1 MQAVLRRVDGWME
14 GALDEH
20 RQQQQQGRSQ
30 QQQQQE
36 TQRQQRGGSLADDEY
51 DDCEDGLHQGLHD
64 SRGIATGGPDPAE
77 GGSFSALQ
85 AWQEALASSLQV
97 AVSSR
102 SGSIPAD
109 GELPSQ
115 GFGPARPFETPVP
128 ATALCGGG
136 GGDDDGGIFLG
147 PVLPLVRALMSSLS
161 ICYELG
167 GSHEFSVH
175 SEGGETVGVLG
186 TLLVSALSTS
196 GGYPSSTL
204 PAGTISTFTSR
215 STAGSASVALN
226 DGIRRSSTVQSAP
239 DRRREAT
246 CARMALLS
254 LYADA
259 LTTWPEGP
267 RAELMAA
274 VARGAKASLA
284 AAAEAAEAAAGSS
297 GLLSGGGGRG
307 ERRQQA
313 AAAAYLPAPV
323 RSTRDPRSAM
333 RYATPPPLP
342 LPSSA
347 AEGGTALISAASKNA
362 LAAAAAMSSSWERVP
377 PGACLSFALELLG
390 LHRCLAMHGLGGS
403 SPAVDAPEPPQPG
416 TSGRSGGSAH
426 SLVPTPAHAPAI
438 AGGGTG
444 AGQEEGTQG
453 PAPGQQFFMLVKKS
467 RSVRSCLGG
476 DWGGGFHLSRA
487 RVGVSTG

>member
-1 MQAVLRRVDGWME
+1 
-14 GALDEH
+14 
-20 RQQQQQGRSQ
+20 
-30 QQQQQE
+30 
-36 TQRQQRGGSLADDEY
+36 
-51 DDCEDGLHQGLHD
+51 
-64 SRGIATGGPDPAE
+64 
-77 GGSFSALQ
+77 
-85 AWQEALASSLQV
+85 
-97 AVSSR
+97 
-102 SGSIPAD
+102 
-109 GELPSQ
+109 
-115 GFGPARPFETPVP
+115 
-128 ATALCGGG
+128 
-136 GGDDDGGIFLG
+136 
-147 PVLPLVRALMSSLS
+147 MSSLS

-362 LAAAAAMSSSWERVP
+362 LAAAAAMSSSQERAP
-377 PGACLSFALELLG
+377 PEACLSFALELVG
-390 LHRCLAMHGLGGS
+390 LHRCLAMHDLGGS
-403 SPAVDAPEPPQPG
+403 SAPAANDAPEPLSG
-416 TSGRSGGSAH
+416 TSGKGAGTAH
-426 SLVPTPAHAPAI
+426 ALVRTPAAAAPAA
-438 AGGGTG
+438 AGGG
-444 AGQEEGTQG
+444 AGCEQEDGTQG

-467 RSVRSCLGG
+467 RSVRDFIEG
-476 DWGGGFHLSRA
+476 
-487 RVGVSTG
+487 